1 MLYFLKKFVLIF
13 ICFLTLTTIV
23 PWNTL
28 ETKAAS
34 TSWLEQ
40 ELDGNEAFITETE
53 RVLSKNR
60 EDITLADLETIQELD
75 IYGDASSIP
84 DKISDYKNL
93 NTLLALNGTISEIPT
108 SITKLTKLTRIN
120 VDNNNFQEFPMILL
134 QMPSLSS
141 IEINRNK
148 IKEIPSEITTLSPHL
163 GSLDV
168 RYNELITLP
177 DNIFTTE
184 WESKLSLLTT
194 GNQLVSDIPAD
205 WLDNFNQA
213 DNMLEFYNNPPN
225 DYHQKQDQL
234 TYSGARIEVPLNT
247 DLKTL
252 TPDKTKLGLK
262 SGRTLFE
269 QHEFMYY
276 DDGTSNNI
284 LTNGVATAT
293 GNGYITIKST
303 LSTNSNPFAK
313 VRVPITVTPP
323 VKGGDVTV
331 QYKDTTGVVLAD
343 SITLSGNVG
352 ENYTTTAKTIAGYSL
367 TTTPT
372 NANGTFS
379 TNPQTVTYT
388 YKKDPIAQPVTVNYI
403 DTDGKTIAPTETL
416 SGNVGENYTTTAKT
430 IDGYSLTTTPTNAN
444 GTFSTNPQTV
454 TYTYKKDPIAQPVTV
469 NYIDTDGKT
478 IAPTETL
485 SGNVGENYTTTA
497 KTIDGYSLTTT
508 PANANGTFSTNPQT
522 VTYTY
527 TKDPIAQPVTV
538 NYIDT
543 DGKTIAPSETLTGN
557 ISENYTT
564 TAKTIDGY
572 SLTTTPT
579 NAKGTFSTEPQIIN
593 YIYAKNAETA
603 QPITVNYRNST
614 GQKIAKSEVLTGNIG
629 ESYSTQPKT
638 IAGYTLTTIPPNAK
652 GTFTT
657 NAQTVTYMYTPIA
670 ISALPVT
677 VNYLDEN
684 GKEIADSVVLN
695 GRVGEAYN
703 TLAKEI
709 DGYTL
714 IKTPTN
720 ANGVFSAEAQS
731 IDYIYRKNKPVVIVN
746 PPIKNPIIKIDSS
759 TNVIKEETSVL
770 PKTGDS
776 NPYNDFLAGILLL
789 SSAMFLWKN
798 HK

>member
-1 MLYFLKKFVLIF
+1 
-13 ICFLTLTTIV
+13 
-23 PWNTL
+23 NTL

-352 ENYTTTAKTIAGYSL
+352 ENYTTTAKTI
-367 TTTPT
+367 
-372 NANGTFS
+372 
-379 TNPQTVTYT
+379 
-388 YKKDPIAQPVTVNYI
+388 
-403 DTDGKTIAPTETL
+403 
-416 SGNVGENYTTTAKT
+416 
-430 IDGYSLTTTPTNAN
+430 DGYSLTTTPTNSN

-572 SLTTTPT
+572 SLTTTPA

>member
-93 NTLLALNGTISEIPT
+93 HTLLALNGTISEIPT

-141 IEINRNK
+141 IEVNRNK

-205 WLDNFNQA
+205 WLDDFNQA

-234 TYSGARIEVPLNT
+234 TYTGARLEVPLNT

-331 QYKDTTGVVLAD
+331 QYKDTTGAVLAD
-343 SITLSGNVG
+343 STTLSGNM
-352 ENYTTTAKTIAGYSL
+352 
-367 TTTPT
+367 
-372 NANGTFS
+372 
-379 TNPQTVTYT
+379 
-388 YKKDPIAQPVTVNYI
+388 
-403 DTDGKTIAPTETL
+403 
-416 SGNVGENYTTTAKT
+416 GENYTTTAKT
-430 IDGYSLTTTPTNAN
+430 IDGYSLTTTPT
-444 GTFSTNPQTV
+444 
-454 TYTYKKDPIAQPVTV
+454 
-469 NYIDTDGKT
+469 
-478 IAPTETL
+478 
-485 SGNVGENYTTTA
+485 
-497 KTIDGYSLTTT
+497 
-508 PANANGTFSTNPQT
+508 NANGTFSTNPQT

-543 DGKTIAPSETLTGN
+543 DGKTIAPTETLSGN
-557 ISENYTT
+557 IGENYTT
-564 TAKTIDGY
+564 TAKTIQGY
-572 SLTTTPT
+572 TLTTTPA
-579 NAKGTFSTEPQIIN
+579 NAKGSFSTEAQIIN
-593 YIYAKNAETA
+593 YIYEKNPDLA
-603 QPITVNYRNST
+603 QPITVDYRSST
-614 GQKIAKSEVLTGNIG
+614 GQKISKSEVLTGNIG

-638 IAGYTLTTIPPNAK
+638 IAGYTLTTTPPNAK

-657 NAQTVTYMYTPIA
+657 NAQTVTYVYTPIA

-720 ANGVFSAEAQS
+720 ANGVFTAEAQS

-746 PPIKNPIIKIDSS
+746 PPIKNPVIKINSS

-789 SSAMFLWKN
+789 SSAMFLWKK

>member
-1 MLYFLKKFVLIF
+1 MKKFVLIF

-352 ENYTTTAKTIAGYSL
+352 ENYTTTAKTI
-367 TTTPT
+367 
-372 NANGTFS
+372 
-379 TNPQTVTYT
+379 
-388 YKKDPIAQPVTVNYI
+388 
-403 DTDGKTIAPTETL
+403 
-416 SGNVGENYTTTAKT
+416 
-430 IDGYSLTTTPTNAN
+430 DGYSLTTTPTNAN

-508 PANANGTFSTNPQT
+508 PA
-522 VTYTY
+522 
-527 TKDPIAQPVTV
+527 
-538 NYIDT
+538 
-543 DGKTIAPSETLTGN
+543 
-557 ISENYTT
+557 
-564 TAKTIDGY
+564 
-572 SLTTTPT
+572 

>member
-93 NTLLALNGTISEIPT
+93 HTLLALNGTISEIPT

-120 VDNNNFQEFPMILL
+120 LDNNNFQEFPMILL
-134 QMPSLSS
+134 QMPFLSS
-141 IEINRNK
+141 IEVNRNK

-234 TYSGARIEVPLNT
+234 TYTGARLEVPLNT

-331 QYKDTTGVVLAD
+331 HYKDTTGAVLAD
-343 SITLSGNVG
+343 ST
-352 ENYTTTAKTIAGYSL
+352 
-367 TTTPT
+367 
-372 NANGTFS
+372 
-379 TNPQTVTYT
+379 
-388 YKKDPIAQPVTVNYI
+388 
-403 DTDGKTIAPTETL
+403 
-416 SGNVGENYTTTAKT
+416 
-430 IDGYSLTTTPTNAN
+430 
-444 GTFSTNPQTV
+444 
-454 TYTYKKDPIAQPVTV
+454 
-469 NYIDTDGKT
+469 
-478 IAPTETL
+478 TL

-543 DGKTIAPSETLTGN
+543 DGKTIAPTETLSGN
-557 ISENYTT
+557 IGENYTT
-564 TAKTIDGY
+564 TAKTIQGY
-572 SLTTTPT
+572 TLTTTPA
-579 NAKGTFSTEPQIIN
+579 NAKGTFSTEAQIIN
-593 YIYAKNAETA
+593 YIYEKNPDLA
-603 QPITVNYRNST
+603 QPITVNYRSST
-614 GQKIAKSEVLTGNIG
+614 GQKIAKSEILTGNIG
-629 ESYSTQPKT
+629 ASYSTQPKT
-638 IAGYTLTTIPPNAK
+638 IAGYTLTTTPPNAK

-657 NAQTVTYMYTPIA
+657 NAQTVTYVYTPIA

-746 PPIKNPIIKIDSS
+746 PPIKNPIIKINSS
-759 TNVIKEETSVL
+759 TNVIKEETSTL

>member
-141 IEINRNK
+141 IEVNRNK
-148 IKEIPSEITTLSPHL
+148 IKEIPSEVTTLSPHL

-205 WLDNFNQA
+205 WLDDFNQA

-234 TYSGARIEVPLNT
+234 TYTGARLEVPLNT

-331 QYKDTTGVVLAD
+331 QYKDTTGAVLAD
-343 SITLSGNVG
+343 ST
-352 ENYTTTAKTIAGYSL
+352 
-367 TTTPT
+367 
-372 NANGTFS
+372 
-379 TNPQTVTYT
+379 
-388 YKKDPIAQPVTVNYI
+388 
-403 DTDGKTIAPTETL
+403 TL

-430 IDGYSLTTTPTNAN
+430 IDGYSLTTT
-444 GTFSTNPQTV
+444 S
-454 TYTYKKDPIAQPVTV
+454 
-469 NYIDTDGKT
+469 
-478 IAPTETL
+478 
-485 SGNVGENYTTTA
+485 
-497 KTIDGYSLTTT
+497 
-508 PANANGTFSTNPQT
+508 ANANGTFSTNPQT

-543 DGKTIAPSETLTGN
+543 DGKTIAPTETLSGN
-557 ISENYTT
+557 IGENYTT
-564 TAKTIDGY
+564 TAKTIQGY
-572 SLTTTPT
+572 TLTTTPA
-579 NAKGTFSTEPQIIN
+579 NAKGTFSTEAQIIN
-593 YIYAKNAETA
+593 YIYEKNPDLA
-603 QPITVNYRNST
+603 QPITVNYRSST

-657 NAQTVTYMYTPIA
+657 NAQTVTYVYTPIA

-746 PPIKNPIIKIDSS
+746 PPIKNPVIKINSS

>member
-1 MLYFLKKFVLIF
+1 MKKFVLIF

-262 SGRTLFE
+262 TGRTLFE

-352 ENYTTTAKTIAGYSL
+352 ENYTTTAKTIDGYSL

-430 IDGYSLTTTPTNAN
+430 IDGYSLTTTPANAN

-572 SLTTTPT
+572 SLTTTPA

>member
-1 MLYFLKKFVLIF
+1 MKKFVLIF

-313 VRVPITVTPP
+313 IRVPITVTPP

-352 ENYTTTAKTIAGYSL
+352 ENYTTTAKTI
-367 TTTPT
+367 
-372 NANGTFS
+372 
-379 TNPQTVTYT
+379 
-388 YKKDPIAQPVTVNYI
+388 
-403 DTDGKTIAPTETL
+403 
-416 SGNVGENYTTTAKT
+416 
-430 IDGYSLTTTPTNAN
+430 DGYSLTTTPTNSN

-572 SLTTTPT
+572 SLTTTPA

>member
-1 MLYFLKKFVLIF
+1 MKKFVLIF

-352 ENYTTTAKTIAGYSL
+352 ENYTTTAKTI
-367 TTTPT
+367 
-372 NANGTFS
+372 
-379 TNPQTVTYT
+379 
-388 YKKDPIAQPVTVNYI
+388 
-403 DTDGKTIAPTETL
+403 
-416 SGNVGENYTTTAKT
+416 
-430 IDGYSLTTTPTNAN
+430 DGYSLTTTPTNSN

-572 SLTTTPT
+572 SLTTTPA

-789 SSAMFLWKN
+789 SSAM
-798 HK
+798 

>member
-1 MLYFLKKFVLIF
+1 MLKYKIQGVLYFLKKFVLIF

-352 ENYTTTAKTIAGYSL
+352 ENYTTTAKTI
-367 TTTPT
+367 
-372 NANGTFS
+372 
-379 TNPQTVTYT
+379 
-388 YKKDPIAQPVTVNYI
+388 
-403 DTDGKTIAPTETL
+403 
-416 SGNVGENYTTTAKT
+416 
-430 IDGYSLTTTPTNAN
+430 
-444 GTFSTNPQTV
+444 
-454 TYTYKKDPIAQPVTV
+454 
-469 NYIDTDGKT
+469 
-478 IAPTETL
+478 
-485 SGNVGENYTTTA
+485 
-497 KTIDGYSLTTT
+497 DGYSLTTT
-508 PANANGTFSTNPQT
+508 PA
-522 VTYTY
+522 
-527 TKDPIAQPVTV
+527 
-538 NYIDT
+538 
-543 DGKTIAPSETLTGN
+543 
-557 ISENYTT
+557 
-564 TAKTIDGY
+564 
-572 SLTTTPT
+572 

>member
-1 MLYFLKKFVLIF
+1 MKKFVLIF

-343 SITLSGNVG
+343 SITLSGNV
-352 ENYTTTAKTIAGYSL
+352 S
-367 TTTPT
+367 
-372 NANGTFS
+372 
-379 TNPQTVTYT
+379 
-388 YKKDPIAQPVTVNYI
+388 
-403 DTDGKTIAPTETL
+403 
-416 SGNVGENYTTTAKT
+416 
-430 IDGYSLTTTPTNAN
+430 
-444 GTFSTNPQTV
+444 
-454 TYTYKKDPIAQPVTV
+454 
-469 NYIDTDGKT
+469 
-478 IAPTETL
+478 
-485 SGNVGENYTTTA
+485 ENYTTTA

-508 PANANGTFSTNPQT
+508 PA
-522 VTYTY
+522 
-527 TKDPIAQPVTV
+527 
-538 NYIDT
+538 
-543 DGKTIAPSETLTGN
+543 
-557 ISENYTT
+557 
-564 TAKTIDGY
+564 
-572 SLTTTPT
+572 

>member
-1 MLYFLKKFVLIF
+1 MKKFVLIF

-352 ENYTTTAKTIAGYSL
+352 ENYTTTAKTI
-367 TTTPT
+367 
-372 NANGTFS
+372 
-379 TNPQTVTYT
+379 
-388 YKKDPIAQPVTVNYI
+388 
-403 DTDGKTIAPTETL
+403 
-416 SGNVGENYTTTAKT
+416 
-430 IDGYSLTTTPTNAN
+430 DGYSLTTTPANAN

-572 SLTTTPT
+572 SLTTTPA

-789 SSAMFLWKN
+789 SSAMFL
-798 HK
+798 

>member
-1 MLYFLKKFVLIF
+1 MKKFVLIF

-352 ENYTTTAKTIAGYSL
+352 ENYTTTAKTI
-367 TTTPT
+367 
-372 NANGTFS
+372 
-379 TNPQTVTYT
+379 
-388 YKKDPIAQPVTVNYI
+388 
-403 DTDGKTIAPTETL
+403 
-416 SGNVGENYTTTAKT
+416 
-430 IDGYSLTTTPTNAN
+430 DGYSLTTTP
-444 GTFSTNPQTV
+444 
-454 TYTYKKDPIAQPVTV
+454 
-469 NYIDTDGKT
+469 
-478 IAPTETL
+478 
-485 SGNVGENYTTTA
+485 
-497 KTIDGYSLTTT
+497 
-508 PANANGTFSTNPQT
+508 
-522 VTYTY
+522 
-527 TKDPIAQPVTV
+527 PIAQPVTV

-572 SLTTTPT
+572 SLTTTPA

>member
-1 MLYFLKKFVLIF
+1 MKKFVLIF

-262 SGRTLFE
+262 TGRTLFE

-352 ENYTTTAKTIAGYSL
+352 ENYTTTAKTI
-367 TTTPT
+367 
-372 NANGTFS
+372 
-379 TNPQTVTYT
+379 
-388 YKKDPIAQPVTVNYI
+388 
-403 DTDGKTIAPTETL
+403 
-416 SGNVGENYTTTAKT
+416 
-430 IDGYSLTTTPTNAN
+430 
-444 GTFSTNPQTV
+444 
-454 TYTYKKDPIAQPVTV
+454 
-469 NYIDTDGKT
+469 
-478 IAPTETL
+478 
-485 SGNVGENYTTTA
+485 
-497 KTIDGYSLTTT
+497 DGYSLTTT

-572 SLTTTPT
+572 SLTTTPA

>member
-1 MLYFLKKFVLIF
+1 MKKFVLIF

-40 ELDGNEAFITETE
+40 ELDGNEAFIIETE

-93 NTLLALNGTISEIPT
+93 HTLLALNGTISEIPT

-120 VDNNNFQEFPMILL
+120 LDNNNFQEFPMILL

-141 IEINRNK
+141 IEVNRNK

-234 TYSGARIEVPLNT
+234 TYSGARLEVPLNT

-331 QYKDTTGVVLAD
+331 QYKDTTGAVLAD
-343 SITLSGNVG
+343 STTL
-352 ENYTTTAKTIAGYSL
+352 
-367 TTTPT
+367 
-372 NANGTFS
+372 F
-379 TNPQTVTYT
+379 
-388 YKKDPIAQPVTVNYI
+388 
-403 DTDGKTIAPTETL
+403 
-416 SGNVGENYTTTAKT
+416 
-430 IDGYSLTTTPTNAN
+430 
-444 GTFSTNPQTV
+444 
-454 TYTYKKDPIAQPVTV
+454 
-469 NYIDTDGKT
+469 
-478 IAPTETL
+478 
-485 SGNVGENYTTTA
+485 GNVGENYTTTA

-543 DGKTIAPSETLTGN
+543 DGKTIAPTETLSGN
-557 ISENYTT
+557 IGENYTT
-564 TAKTIDGY
+564 TAKTIPGY
-572 SLTTTPT
+572 TLTTTPA

-593 YIYAKNAETA
+593 YIYEKNPDLA
-603 QPITVNYRNST
+603 QPITVNYRSST

-638 IAGYTLTTIPPNAK
+638 IAGYTLTTTPPNAK

-657 NAQTVTYMYTPIA
+657 NAQTVTYVYTPIA

-720 ANGVFSAEAQS
+720 ANGVFTAEAQS

-746 PPIKNPIIKIDSS
+746 PPIKNPVIKINSS

-789 SSAMFLWKN
+789 SSAMFLWKK

>member
-1 MLYFLKKFVLIF
+1 MKKFVLIF

-352 ENYTTTAKTIAGYSL
+352 ENYTTTAKTI
-367 TTTPT
+367 
-372 NANGTFS
+372 
-379 TNPQTVTYT
+379 
-388 YKKDPIAQPVTVNYI
+388 
-403 DTDGKTIAPTETL
+403 
-416 SGNVGENYTTTAKT
+416 
-430 IDGYSLTTTPTNAN
+430 DGYSLTTTPTNAN

-478 IAPTETL
+478 IAP
-485 SGNVGENYTTTA
+485 
-497 KTIDGYSLTTT
+497 
-508 PANANGTFSTNPQT
+508 
-522 VTYTY
+522 
-527 TKDPIAQPVTV
+527 
-538 NYIDT
+538 
-543 DGKTIAPSETLTGN
+543 SETLTGN

-572 SLTTTPT
+572 SLTTTPA

-677 VNYLDEN
+677 VNYLDET

>member
-1 MLYFLKKFVLIF
+1 MKKFVLIF

-213 DNMLEFYNNPPN
+213 DNMLEFYNNPPS

-352 ENYTTTAKTIAGYSL
+352 ENYTTTAKTI
-367 TTTPT
+367 
-372 NANGTFS
+372 
-379 TNPQTVTYT
+379 
-388 YKKDPIAQPVTVNYI
+388 
-403 DTDGKTIAPTETL
+403 
-416 SGNVGENYTTTAKT
+416 
-430 IDGYSLTTTPTNAN
+430 DGYSLTTTPTNAN

-508 PANANGTFSTNPQT
+508 PA
-522 VTYTY
+522 
-527 TKDPIAQPVTV
+527 
-538 NYIDT
+538 
-543 DGKTIAPSETLTGN
+543 
-557 ISENYTT
+557 
-564 TAKTIDGY
+564 
-572 SLTTTPT
+572 

>member
-1 MLYFLKKFVLIF
+1 MKKFVLIF

-352 ENYTTTAKTIAGYSL
+352 ENYTTTAKTIDGYSL

-403 DTDGKTIAPTETL
+403 DTDGKTIAPTDTL

-430 IDGYSLTTTPTNAN
+430 IDGYSLTTTPANAN

-572 SLTTTPT
+572 SLTTTPA

>member
-1 MLYFLKKFVLIF
+1 MKKFVLIF

-108 SITKLTKLTRIN
+108 SITKLTRIN

-352 ENYTTTAKTIAGYSL
+352 ENYTTTAKTI
-367 TTTPT
+367 
-372 NANGTFS
+372 
-379 TNPQTVTYT
+379 
-388 YKKDPIAQPVTVNYI
+388 
-403 DTDGKTIAPTETL
+403 
-416 SGNVGENYTTTAKT
+416 
-430 IDGYSLTTTPTNAN
+430 
-444 GTFSTNPQTV
+444 
-454 TYTYKKDPIAQPVTV
+454 
-469 NYIDTDGKT
+469 
-478 IAPTETL
+478 
-485 SGNVGENYTTTA
+485 
-497 KTIDGYSLTTT
+497 DGYSLTTT
-508 PANANGTFSTNPQT
+508 PA
-522 VTYTY
+522 
-527 TKDPIAQPVTV
+527 
-538 NYIDT
+538 
-543 DGKTIAPSETLTGN
+543 
-557 ISENYTT
+557 
-564 TAKTIDGY
+564 
-572 SLTTTPT
+572 

>member
-1 MLYFLKKFVLIF
+1 MKKFVLIF

-352 ENYTTTAKTIAGYSL
+352 ENYTTTAKTIDGYSL
-367 TTTPT
+367 TTTPA

-388 YKKDPIAQPVTVNYI
+388 YKKDPIV
-403 DTDGKTIAPTETL
+403 
-416 SGNVGENYTTTAKT
+416 
-430 IDGYSLTTTPTNAN
+430 
-444 GTFSTNPQTV
+444 
-454 TYTYKKDPIAQPVTV
+454 QPVTV

-572 SLTTTPT
+572 SLTTTPA

>member
-1 MLYFLKKFVLIF
+1 M
-13 ICFLTLTTIV
+13 V

-352 ENYTTTAKTIAGYSL
+352 ENYTTTAKTI
-367 TTTPT
+367 
-372 NANGTFS
+372 
-379 TNPQTVTYT
+379 
-388 YKKDPIAQPVTVNYI
+388 
-403 DTDGKTIAPTETL
+403 
-416 SGNVGENYTTTAKT
+416 
-430 IDGYSLTTTPTNAN
+430 
-444 GTFSTNPQTV
+444 
-454 TYTYKKDPIAQPVTV
+454 
-469 NYIDTDGKT
+469 
-478 IAPTETL
+478 
-485 SGNVGENYTTTA
+485 
-497 KTIDGYSLTTT
+497 DGYSLTTT

-572 SLTTTPT
+572 SLTTTPA

>member
-1 MLYFLKKFVLIF
+1 MKKFVLIF

-93 NTLLALNGTISEIPT
+93 HTLLALNGTISEIPT

-141 IEINRNK
+141 IEVNRNK

-205 WLDNFNQA
+205 WLDDFNQA

-234 TYSGARIEVPLNT
+234 TYTGARLEVPLNT

-331 QYKDTTGVVLAD
+331 QYKDTTGAVLAD
-343 SITLSGNVG
+343 ST
-352 ENYTTTAKTIAGYSL
+352 
-367 TTTPT
+367 
-372 NANGTFS
+372 
-379 TNPQTVTYT
+379 
-388 YKKDPIAQPVTVNYI
+388 
-403 DTDGKTIAPTETL
+403 
-416 SGNVGENYTTTAKT
+416 
-430 IDGYSLTTTPTNAN
+430 
-444 GTFSTNPQTV
+444 
-454 TYTYKKDPIAQPVTV
+454 
-469 NYIDTDGKT
+469 
-478 IAPTETL
+478 TL

-543 DGKTIAPSETLTGN
+543 DGKTIAPTETLSGN
-557 ISENYTT
+557 IGENYTT

-572 SLTTTPT
+572 SLKTTPANANGTFSTNPQTVTYTYTKDPIAQPVTVNYIDTDGKTIAPTETLSGNIGENYTTTAKTIQGYTLTTTPA
-579 NAKGTFSTEPQIIN
+579 NAKGTFSTEAQIIN
-593 YIYAKNAETA
+593 YIYEKNPDLA
-603 QPITVNYRNST
+603 QPITVDYRSST

-638 IAGYTLTTIPPNAK
+638 IAGYTLTTTPPNAN

-657 NAQTVTYMYTPIA
+657 NAQTVTYVYTPIA

-709 DGYTL
+709 DGYTV

-746 PPIKNPIIKIDSS
+746 PPIKNPIIKINSS

-789 SSAMFLWKN
+789 SSAMFLWKK

>member
-148 IKEIPSEITTLSPHL
+148 IKEIPSEIITLSPHL

-352 ENYTTTAKTIAGYSL
+352 ENYTTTAKTI
-367 TTTPT
+367 
-372 NANGTFS
+372 
-379 TNPQTVTYT
+379 
-388 YKKDPIAQPVTVNYI
+388 
-403 DTDGKTIAPTETL
+403 
-416 SGNVGENYTTTAKT
+416 
-430 IDGYSLTTTPTNAN
+430 
-444 GTFSTNPQTV
+444 
-454 TYTYKKDPIAQPVTV
+454 
-469 NYIDTDGKT
+469 
-478 IAPTETL
+478 
-485 SGNVGENYTTTA
+485 
-497 KTIDGYSLTTT
+497 DGYSLTTT
-508 PANANGTFSTNPQT
+508 PA
-522 VTYTY
+522 
-527 TKDPIAQPVTV
+527 
-538 NYIDT
+538 
-543 DGKTIAPSETLTGN
+543 
-557 ISENYTT
+557 
-564 TAKTIDGY
+564 
-572 SLTTTPT
+572 

>member
-1 MLYFLKKFVLIF
+1 MKKFVLIF

-352 ENYTTTAKTIAGYSL
+352 ENYTTTAKTI
-367 TTTPT
+367 
-372 NANGTFS
+372 
-379 TNPQTVTYT
+379 
-388 YKKDPIAQPVTVNYI
+388 
-403 DTDGKTIAPTETL
+403 
-416 SGNVGENYTTTAKT
+416 
-430 IDGYSLTTTPTNAN
+430 DGYSLTTTPTNSN

-572 SLTTTPT
+572 SLTTTPA

-714 IKTPTN
+714 IKTHTN

>member
-269 QHEFMYY
+269 QHEFMYS

-343 SITLSGNVG
+343 SI
-352 ENYTTTAKTIAGYSL
+352 
-367 TTTPT
+367 
-372 NANGTFS
+372 
-379 TNPQTVTYT
+379 
-388 YKKDPIAQPVTVNYI
+388 
-403 DTDGKTIAPTETL
+403 TL

-572 SLTTTPT
+572 SLTTTPA

-720 ANGVFSAEAQS
+720 SNGVFSAEAQS

>member
-1 MLYFLKKFVLIF
+1 MKKFVLIF

-352 ENYTTTAKTIAGYSL
+352 ENYTTTAKTIDGYSL

-372 NANGTFS
+372 NSNGTFS

-416 SGNVGENYTTTAKT
+416 SGNVGK
-430 IDGYSLTTTPTNAN
+430 
-444 GTFSTNPQTV
+444 
-454 TYTYKKDPIAQPVTV
+454 
-469 NYIDTDGKT
+469 
-478 IAPTETL
+478 
-485 SGNVGENYTTTA
+485 NYTTTA

-572 SLTTTPT
+572 SLTTTPA

>member
-1 MLYFLKKFVLIF
+1 MKKFVLIF

-40 ELDGNEAFITETE
+40 ELDGNEAFIIETE

-93 NTLLALNGTISEIPT
+93 HTLLALNGTISEIPT

-120 VDNNNFQEFPMILL
+120 LDNNNFQEFPMILL

-141 IEINRNK
+141 IEVNRNK

-234 TYSGARIEVPLNT
+234 TYSGARLEVPLNT

-284 LTNGVATAT
+284 LTNGVATAS

-313 VRVPITVTPP
+313 VQVPITVTPP

-331 QYKDTTGVVLAD
+331 QYKDTTGAVLAD
-343 SITLSGNVG
+343 ST
-352 ENYTTTAKTIAGYSL
+352 
-367 TTTPT
+367 
-372 NANGTFS
+372 
-379 TNPQTVTYT
+379 
-388 YKKDPIAQPVTVNYI
+388 
-403 DTDGKTIAPTETL
+403 TL

-454 TYTYKKDPIAQPVTV
+454 TYTYTKDPIAQPVTV

-485 SGNVGENYTTTA
+485 SGNIGENYTTTA
-497 KTIDGYSLTTT
+497 KTIQGYTLTTT
-508 PANANGTFSTNPQT
+508 PA
-522 VTYTY
+522 
-527 TKDPIAQPVTV
+527 
-538 NYIDT
+538 
-543 DGKTIAPSETLTGN
+543 
-557 ISENYTT
+557 
-564 TAKTIDGY
+564 
-572 SLTTTPT
+572 
-579 NAKGTFSTEPQIIN
+579 NAKGTFSTEAQIIN
-593 YIYAKNAETA
+593 YIYEKNPDLA
-603 QPITVNYRNST
+603 QPITVDYRSST
-614 GQKIAKSEVLTGNIG
+614 GQKISKSEVLTGNIG

-638 IAGYTLTTIPPNAK
+638 IAGYTLTTTPPNAK

-657 NAQTVTYMYTPIA
+657 NAQTVTYVYTPIA

-720 ANGVFSAEAQS
+720 AKGVFSAEAQS
-731 IDYIYRKNKPVVIVN
+731 IDYIYCKNKPVVIVN
-746 PPIKNPIIKIDSS
+746 PPIKNPIIKINSS
-759 TNVIKEETSVL
+759 TNVIKEETSTL

>member
-93 NTLLALNGTISEIPT
+93 HTLLALNGTISEIPT

-141 IEINRNK
+141 IEVNRNK
-148 IKEIPSEITTLSPHL
+148 IKEIPSEVTTLSPHL

-205 WLDNFNQA
+205 WLDDFNQA

-234 TYSGARIEVPLNT
+234 TYTGARLEVPLNT

-313 VRVPITVTPP
+313 VQVPITVTPP

-331 QYKDTTGVVLAD
+331 QYKDTTGALLAD
-343 SITLSGNVG
+343 ST
-352 ENYTTTAKTIAGYSL
+352 
-367 TTTPT
+367 
-372 NANGTFS
+372 
-379 TNPQTVTYT
+379 
-388 YKKDPIAQPVTVNYI
+388 
-403 DTDGKTIAPTETL
+403 TL

-430 IDGYSLTTTPTNAN
+430 IDGYSLTTT
-444 GTFSTNPQTV
+444 
-454 TYTYKKDPIAQPVTV
+454 
-469 NYIDTDGKT
+469 
-478 IAPTETL
+478 
-485 SGNVGENYTTTA
+485 
-497 KTIDGYSLTTT
+497 LT
-508 PANANGTFSTNPQT
+508 NANGTFSTNPQT

-543 DGKTIAPSETLTGN
+543 DGKTIAPTETLSGN
-557 ISENYTT
+557 IGENYTT
-564 TAKTIDGY
+564 TAKTIQGY
-572 SLTTTPT
+572 TLTTTPA
-579 NAKGTFSTEPQIIN
+579 NAKGTFSTEAQIIN
-593 YIYAKNAETA
+593 YIYEKNPDLA
-603 QPITVNYRNST
+603 QPITVDYRSST

-657 NAQTVTYMYTPIA
+657 NAQTVTYVYTPIA

-746 PPIKNPIIKIDSS
+746 PPIKNPVIKINSS

>member
-1 MLYFLKKFVLIF
+1 MKKFVLIF

-23 PWNTL
+23 SWNTL

-213 DNMLEFYNNPPN
+213 DNMLEFYNNPPS

-343 SITLSGNVG
+343 SI
-352 ENYTTTAKTIAGYSL
+352 
-367 TTTPT
+367 
-372 NANGTFS
+372 
-379 TNPQTVTYT
+379 
-388 YKKDPIAQPVTVNYI
+388 
-403 DTDGKTIAPTETL
+403 TL

-572 SLTTTPT
+572 SLTTTPA

>member
-1 MLYFLKKFVLIF
+1 MKKFVLIF

-93 NTLLALNGTISEIPT
+93 HTLLALNGTISEIPT

-141 IEINRNK
+141 IEVNRNK

-205 WLDNFNQA
+205 WLDDFNQA

-234 TYSGARIEVPLNT
+234 TYTGARLEVPLNT

-323 VKGGDVTV
+323 VKGGDVIV
-331 QYKDTTGVVLAD
+331 QYKDTTGAVLAD
-343 SITLSGNVG
+343 ST
-352 ENYTTTAKTIAGYSL
+352 
-367 TTTPT
+367 
-372 NANGTFS
+372 
-379 TNPQTVTYT
+379 
-388 YKKDPIAQPVTVNYI
+388 
-403 DTDGKTIAPTETL
+403 
-416 SGNVGENYTTTAKT
+416 
-430 IDGYSLTTTPTNAN
+430 
-444 GTFSTNPQTV
+444 
-454 TYTYKKDPIAQPVTV
+454 
-469 NYIDTDGKT
+469 
-478 IAPTETL
+478 TL

-543 DGKTIAPSETLTGN
+543 DGKTIAPTETLSGN
-557 ISENYTT
+557 IGENYTT
-564 TAKTIDGY
+564 TAKTIQGY
-572 SLTTTPT
+572 TLTTTPA
-579 NAKGTFSTEPQIIN
+579 NAKGTFSTEAQIIN
-593 YIYAKNAETA
+593 YIYEKNPDLA
-603 QPITVNYRNST
+603 QPITVDYRSST

-629 ESYSTQPKT
+629 ASYSTQPKT

-657 NAQTVTYMYTPIA
+657 NAQTVTYVYTPIA

-731 IDYIYRKNKPVVIVN
+731 IDYIYRKNIPVVIVN
-746 PPIKNPIIKIDSS
+746 PPIKNPIIKINSS

-789 SSAMFLWKN
+789 SSAMFLWKK

>member
-1 MLYFLKKFVLIF
+1 MKKFVLIF

-262 SGRTLFE
+262 TGRTLFE

-352 ENYTTTAKTIAGYSL
+352 ENYTTTAKTI
-367 TTTPT
+367 
-372 NANGTFS
+372 
-379 TNPQTVTYT
+379 
-388 YKKDPIAQPVTVNYI
+388 
-403 DTDGKTIAPTETL
+403 
-416 SGNVGENYTTTAKT
+416 
-430 IDGYSLTTTPTNAN
+430 DGYSLTTTPTNAN

-508 PANANGTFSTNPQT
+508 PA
-522 VTYTY
+522 
-527 TKDPIAQPVTV
+527 
-538 NYIDT
+538 
-543 DGKTIAPSETLTGN
+543 
-557 ISENYTT
+557 
-564 TAKTIDGY
+564 
-572 SLTTTPT
+572 

>member
-1 MLYFLKKFVLIF
+1 MKKFVLIF

-352 ENYTTTAKTIAGYSL
+352 ENYTTTAKTI
-367 TTTPT
+367 
-372 NANGTFS
+372 
-379 TNPQTVTYT
+379 
-388 YKKDPIAQPVTVNYI
+388 
-403 DTDGKTIAPTETL
+403 
-416 SGNVGENYTTTAKT
+416 
-430 IDGYSLTTTPTNAN
+430 DGYSLTTTPTNSN

-543 DGKTIAPSETLTGN
+543 DGKTIAPTETLSGN
-557 ISENYTT
+557 VSENYTT

-572 SLTTTPT
+572 SLTTTPA

>member
-1 MLYFLKKFVLIF
+1 MKKFVLIF

-40 ELDGNEAFITETE
+40 ELDGNEAFIIETE

-93 NTLLALNGTISEIPT
+93 HTLLALNGTISEIPT

-120 VDNNNFQEFPMILL
+120 LDNNNFQEFPMILL

-141 IEINRNK
+141 IEVNRNK

-234 TYSGARIEVPLNT
+234 TYSGARLEVPLNT

-262 SGRTLFE
+262 SGRKLFE

-331 QYKDTTGVVLAD
+331 QYKDTTGAVLAD
-343 SITLSGNVG
+343 ST
-352 ENYTTTAKTIAGYSL
+352 
-367 TTTPT
+367 
-372 NANGTFS
+372 
-379 TNPQTVTYT
+379 
-388 YKKDPIAQPVTVNYI
+388 
-403 DTDGKTIAPTETL
+403 TL

-454 TYTYKKDPIAQPVTV
+454 TYTYTKDPIAQPVTV

-485 SGNVGENYTTTA
+485 SGNIGENYTTTA
-497 KTIDGYSLTTT
+497 KTIQGYTLTTT
-508 PANANGTFSTNPQT
+508 PA
-522 VTYTY
+522 
-527 TKDPIAQPVTV
+527 
-538 NYIDT
+538 
-543 DGKTIAPSETLTGN
+543 
-557 ISENYTT
+557 
-564 TAKTIDGY
+564 
-572 SLTTTPT
+572 
-579 NAKGTFSTEPQIIN
+579 NAKGTFSTEAQIIN
-593 YIYAKNAETA
+593 YIYEKNPDLA
-603 QPITVNYRNST
+603 QPITVNYRSST
-614 GQKIAKSEVLTGNIG
+614 GQKISKSEVLTGNIG

-638 IAGYTLTTIPPNAK
+638 IAGYTLTTTPPNAK

-657 NAQTVTYMYTPIA
+657 NAQTVTYVYTPIA

-677 VNYLDEN
+677 LNYLDEN

-695 GRVGEAYN
+695 GHVGEAYN

-731 IDYIYRKNKPVVIVN
+731 IDYIYCKNKPVVIVN
-746 PPIKNPIIKIDSS
+746 PPIKNPIIKINSS
-759 TNVIKEETSVL
+759 TNVIKEETSTL

>member
-1 MLYFLKKFVLIF
+1 MKKFVLIF

-352 ENYTTTAKTIAGYSL
+352 ENYTTTAKTI
-367 TTTPT
+367 
-372 NANGTFS
+372 
-379 TNPQTVTYT
+379 
-388 YKKDPIAQPVTVNYI
+388 
-403 DTDGKTIAPTETL
+403 
-416 SGNVGENYTTTAKT
+416 
-430 IDGYSLTTTPTNAN
+430 DGYSLTTTPTNAN

-572 SLTTTPT
+572 SLTTTPA

-614 GQKIAKSEVLTGNIG
+614 GQKIAKSEVLNGNIG

-657 NAQTVTYMYTPIA
+657 NAQTVTYMYAPIA

>member
-1 MLYFLKKFVLIF
+1 MKKFVLIF

-120 VDNNNFQEFPMILL
+120 LDNNNFQEFPMILL

-141 IEINRNK
+141 IEVNRNK

-205 WLDNFNQA
+205 WLDDFNQA

-234 TYSGARIEVPLNT
+234 TYTGARLEVPLNT

-313 VRVPITVTPP
+313 VRVPITVIPP

-331 QYKDTTGVVLAD
+331 QYKDTTGAVLAD
-343 SITLSGNVG
+343 ST
-352 ENYTTTAKTIAGYSL
+352 
-367 TTTPT
+367 
-372 NANGTFS
+372 
-379 TNPQTVTYT
+379 
-388 YKKDPIAQPVTVNYI
+388 
-403 DTDGKTIAPTETL
+403 TL

-454 TYTYKKDPIAQPVTV
+454 TYTYTKDPIAQPVTV

-485 SGNVGENYTTTA
+485 SGNIGENYTTTA
-497 KTIDGYSLTTT
+497 KTIQGYTLTTT
-508 PANANGTFSTNPQT
+508 PA
-522 VTYTY
+522 
-527 TKDPIAQPVTV
+527 
-538 NYIDT
+538 
-543 DGKTIAPSETLTGN
+543 
-557 ISENYTT
+557 
-564 TAKTIDGY
+564 
-572 SLTTTPT
+572 
-579 NAKGTFSTEPQIIN
+579 NAKGTFSTEAQIIN
-593 YIYAKNAETA
+593 YIYEKNPDLA
-603 QPITVNYRNST
+603 QPITVDYRSST

-638 IAGYTLTTIPPNAK
+638 IAGYTLTTTPPNAK

-657 NAQTVTYMYTPIA
+657 NAQTVTYVYTPIA

-746 PPIKNPIIKIDSS
+746 PPIKNPIIKINSS

-776 NPYNDFLAGILLL
+776 NPYNDFFAGILLL
-789 SSAMFLWKN
+789 SSAMFLWKK

>member
-1 MLYFLKKFVLIF
+1 MKKFVLIF

-120 VDNNNFQEFPMILL
+120 LDNNNFQEFPMILL

-141 IEINRNK
+141 IEVNRNK

-205 WLDNFNQA
+205 WLDDFNQA

-234 TYSGARIEVPLNT
+234 TYTGARLEVPLNT

-331 QYKDTTGVVLAD
+331 QYKDTTGAVLAD
-343 SITLSGNVG
+343 ST
-352 ENYTTTAKTIAGYSL
+352 
-367 TTTPT
+367 
-372 NANGTFS
+372 
-379 TNPQTVTYT
+379 
-388 YKKDPIAQPVTVNYI
+388 
-403 DTDGKTIAPTETL
+403 TL

-454 TYTYKKDPIAQPVTV
+454 TYTYTKDPIAQPVTV

-485 SGNVGENYTTTA
+485 SGNIGENYTTTA
-497 KTIDGYSLTTT
+497 KTIQGYTLTTT
-508 PANANGTFSTNPQT
+508 PANA
-522 VTYTY
+522 
-527 TKDPIAQPVTV
+527 
-538 NYIDT
+538 
-543 DGKTIAPSETLTGN
+543 
-557 ISENYTT
+557 
-564 TAKTIDGY
+564 
-572 SLTTTPT
+572 
-579 NAKGTFSTEPQIIN
+579 KGSFSTEAQIIN
-593 YIYAKNAETA
+593 YIYEKNPDLA
-603 QPITVNYRNST
+603 QPITVDYRSST
-614 GQKIAKSEVLTGNIG
+614 GQKISKSEVLTGNIG

-638 IAGYTLTTIPPNAK
+638 IAGYTLTTTPPNAK

-657 NAQTVTYMYTPIA
+657 NAQTVTYVYTPIA

-720 ANGVFSAEAQS
+720 ANGVFTAEAQS

-746 PPIKNPIIKIDSS
+746 PPIKNPVIKINSS

-789 SSAMFLWKN
+789 SSAMFLWKK

>member
-1 MLYFLKKFVLIF
+1 MKKFVLIF

-303 LSTNSNPFAK
+303 LSTNSSPFAK

-352 ENYTTTAKTIAGYSL
+352 ENYTTTAKTI
-367 TTTPT
+367 
-372 NANGTFS
+372 
-379 TNPQTVTYT
+379 
-388 YKKDPIAQPVTVNYI
+388 
-403 DTDGKTIAPTETL
+403 
-416 SGNVGENYTTTAKT
+416 
-430 IDGYSLTTTPTNAN
+430 DGYSLTTTPTNSN

-572 SLTTTPT
+572 SLTTTPA

>member
-352 ENYTTTAKTIAGYSL
+352 ENYTTTAKTI
-367 TTTPT
+367 
-372 NANGTFS
+372 
-379 TNPQTVTYT
+379 
-388 YKKDPIAQPVTVNYI
+388 
-403 DTDGKTIAPTETL
+403 
-416 SGNVGENYTTTAKT
+416 
-430 IDGYSLTTTPTNAN
+430 
-444 GTFSTNPQTV
+444 
-454 TYTYKKDPIAQPVTV
+454 
-469 NYIDTDGKT
+469 
-478 IAPTETL
+478 
-485 SGNVGENYTTTA
+485 
-497 KTIDGYSLTTT
+497 DGYSLTTT

-572 SLTTTPT
+572 SLTTTPA

>member
-1 MLYFLKKFVLIF
+1 MKKFVLIF

-141 IEINRNK
+141 IEVNRNK
-148 IKEIPSEITTLSPHL
+148 IKEIPSEVTTLSPHL

-205 WLDNFNQA
+205 WLDDFNQA

-234 TYSGARIEVPLNT
+234 TYTGARLEVPLNT

-331 QYKDTTGVVLAD
+331 QYKDTTGAVLAD
-343 SITLSGNVG
+343 ST
-352 ENYTTTAKTIAGYSL
+352 
-367 TTTPT
+367 
-372 NANGTFS
+372 
-379 TNPQTVTYT
+379 
-388 YKKDPIAQPVTVNYI
+388 
-403 DTDGKTIAPTETL
+403 
-416 SGNVGENYTTTAKT
+416 
-430 IDGYSLTTTPTNAN
+430 
-444 GTFSTNPQTV
+444 
-454 TYTYKKDPIAQPVTV
+454 
-469 NYIDTDGKT
+469 
-478 IAPTETL
+478 TL

-543 DGKTIAPSETLTGN
+543 DGKTIAPTETLSGN
-557 ISENYTT
+557 IGENYTT
-564 TAKTIDGY
+564 TAKTIQGY
-572 SLTTTPT
+572 TLTTTPA
-579 NAKGTFSTEPQIIN
+579 NAKGSFSTDAQIIN
-593 YIYAKNAETA
+593 YIYEKNPDLA
-603 QPITVNYRNST
+603 QPITVDYRSST

-657 NAQTVTYMYTPIA
+657 NAQTVTYVYTPIT

-720 ANGVFSAEAQS
+720 ANGVFTAEAQS

-746 PPIKNPIIKIDSS
+746 PPIKNPVIKINSS

-789 SSAMFLWKN
+789 SSAMFLWKK

>member
-1 MLYFLKKFVLIF
+1 MKKFVLIF

-93 NTLLALNGTISEIPT
+93 HTLLALNGTISEIPT

-120 VDNNNFQEFPMILL
+120 LDNNNFQEFPMILL

-141 IEINRNK
+141 IEVNRNK

-234 TYSGARIEVPLNT
+234 TYTGARLEVPLNT

-331 QYKDTTGVVLAD
+331 QYKDTTGAVLAD
-343 SITLSGNVG
+343 ST
-352 ENYTTTAKTIAGYSL
+352 
-367 TTTPT
+367 
-372 NANGTFS
+372 
-379 TNPQTVTYT
+379 
-388 YKKDPIAQPVTVNYI
+388 
-403 DTDGKTIAPTETL
+403 TL

-430 IDGYSLTTTPTNAN
+430 IDGYSLTTTN
-444 GTFSTNPQTV
+444 
-454 TYTYKKDPIAQPVTV
+454 I
-469 NYIDTDGKT
+469 
-478 IAPTETL
+478 
-485 SGNVGENYTTTA
+485 GENYTTTA
-497 KTIDGYSLTTT
+497 KTIQGYTLTTT
-508 PANANGTFSTNPQT
+508 PA
-522 VTYTY
+522 
-527 TKDPIAQPVTV
+527 
-538 NYIDT
+538 
-543 DGKTIAPSETLTGN
+543 
-557 ISENYTT
+557 
-564 TAKTIDGY
+564 
-572 SLTTTPT
+572 

-593 YIYAKNAETA
+593 YIYEKNPDLA
-603 QPITVNYRNST
+603 QPITVNYRSST

-638 IAGYTLTTIPPNAK
+638 IAGYTLTTTPPNAK

-657 NAQTVTYMYTPIA
+657 NAQTVTYVYTPIA

-746 PPIKNPIIKIDSS
+746 PPIKNPIIKINSS
-759 TNVIKEETSVL
+759 TNVIKEETSTL